1 MCIRDSEATIIV
13 KSDQENAI
21 EYVVK
26 EVSDERPEGKT
37 IPEESPKKSSGS
49 NGVAEKAAEDIE
61 DLIRRI
67 FLGLQERLGRTIDAR
82 ERIVAFIPQY
92 AAYLYNRLH
101 KGDDGKVPYE
111 RCRGKHPTVMG
122 AEFGEKILYKI
133 PKGAKKESIKARW
146 LSLIHI

>member
-1 MCIRDSEATIIV
+1 MDRVGLQRKILSQTMMATTVPMKGSTGKFAVDRILDFIDENGDREATIIV

-21 EYVVK
+21 EYVVR

-101 KGDDGKVPYE
+101 K
-111 RCRGKHPTVMG
+111 RG
-122 AEFGEKILYKI
+122 
-133 PKGAKKESIKARW
+133 
-146 LSLIHI
+146 